1 MFFSAL
7 AYAPWAYGGTTATS
21 IVVINWLLGTA
32 LLLWVIEL
40 LASGSLGPTLR
51 DVAATGRSSARR
63 VNRRW
68 PRFPRVLIALVVA
81 LLAVGGWMVVNA
93 LAIYDPE
100 FGMFAP
106 VANLA
111 PHAPGSVDYAISA
124 AWMIRGALLLGTI
137 LFVVDFSQ
145 SNRGLLH
152 LWYAIGIV
160 AGSIA
165 LLGLLQKATGAE
177 MIFWQPVPEKD
188 KGFYTFFASYY
199 YHANAGAFL
208 NLVLPLT
215 AGLALRSFTS
225 PSTPAQRAVWLSIF
239 VMNLAAIA
247 ANTSRAAQLVGLMLL
262 LPVAIQLFPFMI
274 RNLSRAKL
282 GLAVVGTA
290 AILLLLFAILRASH
304 LEKSHKRWQNVGEYI
319 SNDAR
324 WLSSRIAIGVLP
336 NVGLLGFG
344 PGTFRVVFPIYN
356 NRSIQPAPGGWR
368 FLHEDYLQTLLE
380 WGWVGSALWALLF
393 FGAILVAIRSLY
405 RQRALRRRAAGKAEK
420 LKTEMLKSESELSS
434 SVSASQRFSVSVFSP
449 AWSPRRRLILPLAVI
464 ALGGVALH
472 ALVDFPLQIYSIQ
485 LYAATY
491 IGVCWGSA
499 DVEDKR
505 NAETLKD

>member
-1 MFFSAL
+1 
-7 AYAPWAYGGTTATS
+7 
-21 IVVINWLLGTA
+21 
-32 LLLWVIEL
+32 
-40 LASGSLGPTLR
+40 
-51 DVAATGRSSARR
+51 
-63 VNRRW
+63 
-68 PRFPRVLIALVVA
+68 
-81 LLAVGGWMVVNA
+81 MVVNA
-93 LAIYDPE
+93 FAVYDSD
-100 FGMFAP
+100 FAVFAP

-111 PHAPGSVDYAISA
+111 PRVSGSVDYAISA

-152 LWYAIGIV
+152 LWYAIGVV
-160 AGSIA
+160 AGSICM
-165 LLGLLQKATGAE
+165 LGLLQKATGAE
-177 MIFWQPVPEKD
+177 MIFWQPVPARD

-247 ANTSRAAQLVGLMLL
+247 ANTSRGAQLVGLMLL
-262 LPVAIQLFPFMI
+262 LPVAIQLAPPMI

-282 GLAVVGTA
+282 GLAVVGAA

-324 WLSSRIAIGVLP
+324 WLSSRVAVGVLP
-336 NVGLLGFG
+336 NIGVLGFG

-356 NRSIQPAPGGWR
+356 NRSIEPAPGGWR

-380 WGWVGSALWALLF
+380 WGWGGSALWGALF
-393 FGAILVAIRSLY
+393 FGGIFVAMHSL
-405 RQRALRRRAAGKAEK
+405 RKQRALRRGQTSDVRRHKANIRGQTSEIRGQKSDVSSQLPTPSSLRAGGS
-420 LKTEMLKSESELSS
+420 TEQEAQL
-434 SVSASQRFSVSVFSP
+434 P
-449 AWSPRRRLILPLAVI
+449 DWSPRRRLILPLAAI

-485 LYAATY
+485 LYVATY
-491 IGVCWGSA
+491 IGVCWGS
-499 DVEDKR
+499 VLWR
-505 NAETLKD
+505 